1 MLRIFRG
8 PRGEGACPQ
17 RRQSGHPRPPRSEAI
32 RRADDRGAREP
43 HLRVGAGA
51 RADRAVPPDERRGRV
66 RQVVSRRVRH
76 RRCDRPQPSC
86 LDALRVGD
94 PRRAR
99 AAHDPDHRS
108 APVQRRRAGRMAA
121 QVGRLRPRRR
131 ALRRPRPRWLQDGP
145 RTSQGESGMTSR
157 IERLRELLEEPLL
170 VTNLVNVLY
179 LTGFDSSN
187 TALLV
192 EPDRARLFT
201 DFRYIESAR
210 AIDEVEAVQTK
221 RAVIGWLCENL
232 SGRIGFEADVLP
244 WSYAEQLRDAGVEL
258 VPRKGLVE
266 QLRAVK
272 DEGELETFRRAC
284 AITDRMFERLVSEVP
299 FVGRRERDV
308 AWDITRLY
316 HEEGA
321 DEPAFE
327 AIVGSGPTGARPHGR
342 AGDRVIE
349 AGELVVIDTGANVAG
364 YVADYTR
371 TLATGELDGEM
382 REAYDVVRAAQQAG
396 LDAIRP
402 GVRGVDADAAA
413 RGVIEGSDFAG
424 TFGHGLG
431 HGLGLD
437 VHETQRLSTESSD
450 TLAPGNVV
458 TVEPGVYLEGR
469 FGIRIED
476 DVVVTDDGIENPVQF
491 TKELLTVG

>member
-1 MLRIFRG
+1 M
-8 PRGEGACPQ
+8 
-17 RRQSGHPRPPRSEAI
+17 S
-32 RRADDRGAREP
+32 
-43 HLRVGAGA
+43 
-51 RADRAVPPDERRGRV
+51 
-66 RQVVSRRVRH
+66 
-76 RRCDRPQPSC
+76 
-86 LDALRVGD
+86 
-94 PRRAR
+94 
-99 AAHDPDHRS
+99 
-108 APVQRRRAGRMAA
+108 
-121 QVGRLRPRRR
+121 
-131 ALRRPRPRWLQDGP
+131 
-145 RTSQGESGMTSR
+145 SR
-157 IERLRELLEEPLL
+157 IERLRGLLEEPLL

-187 TALLV
+187 AALLV

-210 AIDEVEAVQTK
+210 TVEGVEAVQTK
-221 RAVIGWLCENL
+221 RSLIGWLSENL
-232 SGRIGFEADVLP
+232 SGRMGFEADVLP
-244 WSYAEQLRDAGVEL
+244 WSFADQLREGGIEL
-258 VPRKGLVE
+258 VPRHGLVE

-272 DEGELETFRRAC
+272 DEGELDTFRRAC
-284 AITDRMFERLVSEVP
+284 AITDRMFERLVSEVK

-327 AIVGSGPTGARPHGR
+327 AIVGSGPTGARPHAR
-342 AGDRVIE
+342 AGDKVIE
-349 AGELVVIDTGANVAG
+349 AGELVVIDTGANVGG
-364 YVADYTR
+364 YVSDYTR

-382 REAYDVVRAAQQAG
+382 REAYEVVRAAQQAG
-396 LDAIRP
+396 LDAIRG
-402 GVRGVDADAAA
+402 GVTGVDADAAA

-437 VHETQRLSTESSD
+437 VHESPRLSTESSD
-450 TLAPGNVV
+450 TLAAGNLV

-476 DVVVTDDGIENPVQF
+476 DVIVTEDGIENPVRF
-491 TKELLTVG
+491 TKELVTVS